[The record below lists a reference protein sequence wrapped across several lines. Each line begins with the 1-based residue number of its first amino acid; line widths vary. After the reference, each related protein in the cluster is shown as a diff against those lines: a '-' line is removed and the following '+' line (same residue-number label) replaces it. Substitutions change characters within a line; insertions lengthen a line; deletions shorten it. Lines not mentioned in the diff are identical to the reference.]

1 MTVTTI
7 RAQVTEDGPL
17 NGAEVLIR
25 WDEPDITQRIGVDVH
40 LDAIGRHAA
49 RWVPIQLVQ
58 QYLDA
63 TPDTGDAA

>member
-17 NGAEVLIR
+17 QGAEILIR
-25 WDEPDITQRIGVDVH
+25 WDEDDIEPEMGVDVH

-58 QYLDA
+58 QYLDY
-63 TPDTGDAA
+63 TPDTEDAA